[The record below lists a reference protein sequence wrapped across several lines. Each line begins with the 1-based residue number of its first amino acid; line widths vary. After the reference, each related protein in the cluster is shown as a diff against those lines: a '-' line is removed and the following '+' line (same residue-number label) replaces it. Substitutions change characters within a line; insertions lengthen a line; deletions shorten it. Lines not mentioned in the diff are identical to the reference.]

1 MHWKI
6 PGIMAAL
13 LLSLLSAVL
22 YYRHQYQ
29 QAENARQQVFLDI
42 VQHQKVF
49 EQWMMHPPP
58 DLLTPLNGIISL
70 SERLSPSQSSK

>member
-29 QAENARQQVFLDI
+29 QAEKARQQAVLDI
-42 VQHQKVF
+42 VQHTKS
-49 EQWMMHPPP
+49 
-58 DLLTPLNGIISL
+58 I
-70 SERLSPSQSSK
+70 